1 MRTLFSLLFVFFLSS
16 NFLFSQTCRWQQ
28 RVQYQMDIDMDVAKH
43 QFDGKQTLKY
53 FNNSP
58 DTLYKV
64 YYHLYF
70 NAFQPG
76 SMMDWQNRN
85 PLTADSRVGERISKL
100 KPEET
105 GWHQVKSLTCNGK
118 PAKFEV
124 KETILEVTLP
134 EPIMP
139 KSVAELKMD
148 FHSQVPVQIRRSGR
162 DSRDGVAYSMSQWYP
177 KMAEYDYQGWHLDL
191 YVGREFYGV
200 WGDFEV
206 NIAIDRS
213 YLLGASG
220 ELQNAAEI
228 GYGYEPE
235 GTAVRQPPGE
245 KLTWRWKAENVHDF
259 SWSADP
265 DYKHVVVRRE
275 NGPTLHFLYQPNE
288 NTRATWEAMP
298 AVMDRAFDYIQKN
311 FGEYPYPTYS
321 FLEAGDGGMEYP
333 MATFLRA
340 GAGVGTFVHELMH
353 AWYYG
358 MLGNH
363 EGKYP
368 WMDEGFTEYATAE
381 VLNWLKAEGLI
392 NGKPVEN
399 PHISTNNSYI
409 SYLKRAEEEPL
420 STHHDH
426 YLSSRAGGVGAYVKG
441 HVLLTQLNYIMGDP
455 VFRKAMLNYYH
466 TWRFKH
472 PNPDDFLRV
481 MERTAGMELD
491 WFQQYFIFSTKQID
505 YGITSVEKANRKETT
520 IRFNRPGHFPM
531 PLDVVVTFKN
541 GKQKMYNIPLYM
553 MWGTKPAEIPD
564 MPYEVVKPWGW
575 TIPAYELTIDARF
588 KDIVKVEIDPSQRM
602 VDVNRDNNV
611 WQAKTAQ
618 AENSGEKE

>member
-1 MRTLFSLLFVFFLSS
+1 
-16 NFLFSQTCRWQQ
+16 
-28 RVQYQMDIDMDVAKH
+28 MDIDMNVETH
-43 QFDGKQTLKY
+43 QYQGVQILRY
-53 FNNSP
+53 HNNSP

-85 PLTADSRVGERISKL
+85 PMTSDSRVLNRISQL
-100 KPEET
+100 TPEET
-105 GWHQVKSLTCNGK
+105 GWHKVKTLTCDGK

-134 EPIMP
+134 APILP
-139 KSVAELKMD
+139 KSVAEFKME
-148 FHSQVPVQIRRSGR
+148 FQAQVPVQIRRSGR
-162 DSRDGVAYSMSQWYP
+162 NSYDGVAYSMSQWYP
-177 KMAEYDYQGWHLDL
+177 KMAEYDHQGWHLDI

-206 NIAIDRS
+206 NISIDRK
-213 YLLGASG
+213 YVVGASG
-220 ELQNAAEI
+220 VLQNPLEI

-235 GTAVRQPPGE
+235 GAEVRQPQGE

-265 DYKHVVVRRE
+265 DYKHVVVRKN

-288 NTRATWEAMP
+288 KTQATWEAMP
-298 AVMDRAFDYIQKN
+298 AVMDRAFDYIQEN

-340 GAGVGTFVHELMH
+340 GSGVGTFVHELMH

-358 MLGNH
+358 MLGTH

-368 WMDEGFTEYATAE
+368 WMDEGFTEYATSE
-381 VLNWLKAEGLI
+381 VLNWLKSEGLI
-392 NGKPVEN
+392 KGEPEQN
-399 PHISTNNSYI
+399 PHTATNQAYI
-409 SYLKRAEEEPL
+409 SYIKGNDEEPL

-426 YLSSRAGGVGAYVKG
+426 YLSSRAGNVGAYVKG
-441 HVLLTQLNYIMGDP
+441 HVLLTQLDYIVGTQN
-455 VFRKAMLNYYH
+455 FKKAMLNYYK

-472 PNPDDFLRV
+472 PSPDDFFRV
-481 MERTAGMELD
+481 VEKTANMELD
-491 WFQQYFIFSTKQID
+491 WFQQYFIYSTKQID
-505 YGITSVEKANRKETT
+505 YGISAVEKTNRKETT
-520 IRFNRPGHFPM
+520 IRFNRPGKFPM
-531 PLDVVVTFKN
+531 PLDVMVTFKD
-541 GKQKMYNIPLYM
+541 GSQKLFNIPLYM
-553 MWGTKPAEIPD
+553 MWGTKPAENPQI
-564 MPYEVVKPWGW
+564 PYEVVKPWGW
-575 TIPAYELTIDARF
+575 TIPEYELTLDARF
-588 KDIVKVEIDPSQRM
+588 KNIVKIEIDPSQRLAD
-602 VDVNRDNNV
+602 VDRSNNV
-611 WQAKTAQ
+611 WQAPVAND
-618 AENSGEKE
+618 EHSDEKE